1 MNNIHSELF
10 TQSSFVAQCTDWHWV
25 TRCVWLAALC
35 VCMCGCTSVNPRP
48 TFGSIMGSRL
58 RRVDILF
65 EEKYKAPLRQCVP
78 PAPPSA
84 QNRDLH
90 SEKGTEE
97 SQQFM
102 EMVMSSVKSRNEL
115 ERLKLRDPGSLGTR
129 RIKVFSYSGNSAPMD
144 WEQRV
149 TWVFFCYVC
158 LEWFYKFTDTTTN
171 LKENSAHNLLLFL
184 FAVLF
189 SSEPEKNIYFH

>member
-1 MNNIHSELF
+1 MYRLTLSHP
-10 TQSSFVAQCTDWHWV
+10 V
-25 TRCVWLAALC
+25 CVIGCSVC

-84 QNRDLH
+84 QNRDIH
-90 SEKGTEE
+90 AEKRELR
-97 SQQFM
+97 SRSNLWKYLWVLSRA
-102 EMVMSSVKSRNEL
+102 VMNWNYEILAVWGL
-115 ERLKLRDPGSLGTR
+115 WYCLRT
-129 RIKVFSYSGNSAPMD
+129 KVFSYSGNSGPID

-149 TWVFFCYVC
+149 TRVNLCYIC
-158 LEWFYKFTDTTTN
+158 LKWF
-171 LKENSAHNLLLFL
+171 
-184 FAVLF
+184 
-189 SSEPEKNIYFH
+189 